1 MVSLSDDEED
11 FQEYRYQGSKVP
23 HQVGDSVHLVC
34 YQETGDG
41 HLEVLKGSLSGE
53 HGSEGV

>member
-1 MVSLSDDEED
+1 MKEADQSLVELVRLWIIE
-11 FQEYRYQGSKVP
+11 VP